1 MTQTD
6 RILSNIGAIR
16 TLLENFPMG
25 LFDKDGKTY
34 TSAFEFIMDV
44 LRCCGINDQELISYI
59 IGKIYGFEGKPGY
72 TINGLYEKIKRG
84 DINVD
89 MQNQFISGL
98 ETSIKAILMALFTSI
113 YTCSALPILPNK
125 VFDYDDLGYFMT
137 NNVSI
142 ITRRNQNNDRNYKL
156 KIPVST
162 IDIMGMLSISPTTS
176 DGSLYYLTDG
186 HDVYYHKE
194 YIDSSWTITQSRLVN
209 AGELYSGHANT
220 YDSEYLIYFGY
231 EFPNGFFTVKKYD
244 IAHGTTDIAPAPT
257 DLLVNIDYLEA
268 NTDAAKTKSV
278 LIPRGESSVDLFALQ
293 NCVRVGDD
301 FYPTKI
307 LGMTI
312 NGNAQGCEVGNSDDG
327 LSWAYLTTTNGDVG
341 RWETNGAPIDI
352 DMFGHSKSGETSV
365 KVLVADVT
373 DNYMCEVEQSA
384 TIITYKSVESGVNKD
399 VAIRYAYVPEYV
411 YEEDPDDIVCY
422 EGMNPNLVYRAY
434 DMNAFIWYCYNRFNI
449 ANQEEENH
457 LMWDSRISASKNGI
471 IRSNGTEWNR
481 WYSSKSAEGKEF
493 EYISNPES
501 EVLYPIIQVER
512 YNDSELLVR
521 IPAQRYYAPRKREE
535 IYNGTYDGTGH
546 YFNASVYRFDWE
558 YLKNIQILNPKL
570 LLVRLIEH
578 LIGLSLDAASN
589 LKFNVTQKRIEA
601 VLSKAVKSIITA
613 NDMEVE
619 DCWKSFSNE
628 DYNDLLEEILLSRY
642 TASKTNGESSRIRT
656 YDINDYVNQLDQIS
670 QNVTSQGTTTMITKT
685 VTNVMMTD
693 GSEESTEYGFE
704 YGFDSNMLSK
714 LIWAVVMP
722 IVESLFTPQV
732 MLLMMINFQ
741 LLGVVNI
748 DNAFGNDFTKILNL
762 LINKLLGLVKSI
774 VLYIKDKIIALLLEL
789 FNKIITPILTNMALM
804 LYLEM
809 ITDWLVILLNAVKC
823 IPMLFGGLNKP
834 IGYIEDVDYA
844 DIVNE
849 QNVPESTSEC

>member
-1 MTQTD
+1 M
-6 RILSNIGAIR
+6 
-16 TLLENFPMG
+16 
-25 LFDKDGKTY
+25 
-34 TSAFEFIMDV
+34 
-44 LRCCGINDQELISYI
+44 
-59 IGKIYGFEGKPGY
+59 
-72 TINGLYEKIKRG
+72 
-84 DINVD
+84 
-89 MQNQFISGL
+89 
-98 ETSIKAILMALFTSI
+98 
-113 YTCSALPILPNK
+113 
-125 VFDYDDLGYFMT
+125 
-137 NNVSI
+137 
-142 ITRRNQNNDRNYKL
+142 
-156 KIPVST
+156 
-162 IDIMGMLSISPTTS
+162 
-176 DGSLYYLTDG
+176 
-186 HDVYYHKE
+186 
-194 YIDSSWTITQSRLVN
+194 
-209 AGELYSGHANT
+209 
-220 YDSEYLIYFGY
+220 
-231 EFPNGFFTVKKYD
+231 
-244 IAHGTTDIAPAPT
+244 
-257 DLLVNIDYLEA
+257 
-268 NTDAAKTKSV
+268 
-278 LIPRGESSVDLFALQ
+278 
-293 NCVRVGDD
+293 
-301 FYPTKI
+301 
-307 LGMTI
+307 
-312 NGNAQGCEVGNSDDG
+312 
-327 LSWAYLTTTNGDVG
+327 
-341 RWETNGAPIDI
+341 
-352 DMFGHSKSGETSV
+352 
-365 KVLVADVT
+365 
-373 DNYMCEVEQSA
+373 
-384 TIITYKSVESGVNKD
+384 
-399 VAIRYAYVPEYV
+399 
-411 YEEDPDDIVCY
+411 
-422 EGMNPNLVYRAY
+422 
-434 DMNAFIWYCYNRFNI
+434 
-449 ANQEEENH
+449 
-457 LMWDSRISASKNGI
+457 
-471 IRSNGTEWNR
+471 
-481 WYSSKSAEGKEF
+481 
-493 EYISNPES
+493 
-501 EVLYPIIQVER
+501 
-512 YNDSELLVR
+512 
-521 IPAQRYYAPRKREE
+521 
-535 IYNGTYDGTGH
+535 
-546 YFNASVYRFDWE
+546 
-558 YLKNIQILNPKL
+558 
-570 LLVRLIEH
+570 VRLIEH

-628 DYNDLLEEILLSRY
+628 DYNNLLEEILLSRY

-789 FNKIITPILTNMALM
+789 FNNIITPILTNMALM